1 MHNSTGLSANKQW
14 QMWIYYLRSSHLLLS
29 MCPFSTAPLS
39 LLQCVCV
46 CVCMLVQTYLIYRSH
61 QHRHHALGFR
71 HLNVPSWAQTAKT
84 QISLSPSLRVW
95 PCQLHQWQP
104 TILPTVYN
112 SADQSRFPS
121 KVTKKRLILKLHKSA
136 QTFQSSVK
144 NNTGVTLKAS
154 SSASHLTNWTPIPF
168 SLPRGKKLSSPKLQA
183 KLDGSGIFHFQSF
196 IHSIQT
202 LALCIPWMW
211 PHVSHI

>member
-1 MHNSTGLSANKQW
+1 MYNSTGLSANKQW

-46 CVCMLVQTYLIYRSH
+46 CVLVQTYLIYRSR

-95 PCQLHQWQP
+95 PCQLHSTQSTTAQINQGFP
-104 TILPTVYN
+104 VKLP
-112 SADQSRFPS
+112 
-121 KVTKKRLILKLHKSA
+121 KKRLILKLHKSA

-154 SSASHLTNWTPIPF
+154 SSAFHLTNWTPIPF